1 MKTNRAGQKAIEPWR
16 FRNLKDV
23 RIGDRVFLLL
33 QGKGGPAIIG
43 YGEVAG
49 ENDSGRWRVPV
60 EFEVIVDPTVECLAD
75 RDAVRSIQG
84 GDRFWR
90 GDRGRNPTQCCWS
103 DCSARTMML

>member
-1 MKTNRAGQKAIEPWR
+1 MTGQRPMKSFLITFKPATESPDLGWQIEELRKLVKMNRAGQKAIEPWR

-49 ENDSGRWRVPV
+49 RPENDSGRWRVP
-60 EFEVIVDPTVECLAD
+60 L
-75 RDAVRSIQG
+75 S
-84 GDRFWR
+84 
-90 GDRGRNPTQCCWS
+90 S
-103 DCSARTMML
+103 KSL